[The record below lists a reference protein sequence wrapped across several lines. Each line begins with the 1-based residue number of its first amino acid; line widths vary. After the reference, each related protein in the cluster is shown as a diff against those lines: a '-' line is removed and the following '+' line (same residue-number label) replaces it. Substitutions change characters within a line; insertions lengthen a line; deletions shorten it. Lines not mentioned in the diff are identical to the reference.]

1 MTTINE
7 NYEFNCILCNK
18 GVDFEELEKGGT
30 FTAYKLKC
38 ASCSHNGYMFA
49 VFVPTGDDLK
59 TLIDRYKS
67 IMTELGTEEK

>member
-30 FTAYKLKC
+30 FTAYELKC
-38 ASCSHNGYMFA
+38 SSCSHNGYMFA
-49 VFVPTGDDLK
+49 VFVPTEDDLK
-59 TLIDRYKS
+59 NLIGRYKS
-67 IMTELGTEEK
+67 IMIELEPEVK